1 MAVSSGP
8 VVSGFTQWFC
18 YCQLLL
24 PTAAHLSL
32 TDQLQNILDSLGGF
46 GPVIWLSSAFALG
59 LVVDLAV
66 SYRFG
71 AEQARLWLARFTLFS
86 LLIAACWAVLT
97 PVRGHLFL
105 NLLYLDGQAVFIQVI
120 VVATGMLVILYDRNS
135 PSSLSSFSPSATA
148 DRSFHLLLG
157 LTIGLFLLTM
167 AVNLLAIYLAIELIS
182 ISSYLLTALSK
193 SRKASE
199 GGIKYLLFGAI
210 SSAVMLYGM
219 SFLYGLTGTMD
230 ISSTAFGI
238 ELAKNSP
245 FVVALVSLLTLSG
258 FLFKLSLVPF
268 HVWTPD
274 AYDAAPLP
282 VAAFFSIAPKAGA
295 LLVLMRLLMALPQPQ
310 FVDVQ
315 TPLAVVAL
323 ASITLGNL
331 SALWQTDA
339 KRLLAYST
347 IAQAGF
353 LLVGVVALNEAGFE
367 AALFYLA
374 TYLPINLAA
383 FFLIGLLAQ
392 HNGGS
397 LKLTDFAGLGSRQ
410 PVLAI
415 ALTVVMLALVG
426 LPPTVGFTAKLL
438 SFSALY
444 NAYESTGNGWLLALF
459 GLGLLNAVV
468 SLAYYLRLPFLLFF
482 RPALREAPTVESSL
496 AAISL
501 AVGLAVL
508 VLALFLR
515 PEWVT
520 NWFRSF

>member
-1 MAVSSGP
+1 M
-8 VVSGFTQWFC
+8 VSGFTQWFC
-18 YCQLLL
+18 YCQLPL

-46 GPVIWLSSAFALG
+46 GPVIWLSSAFTLG
-59 LVVDLAV
+59 LVLDLIV
-66 SYRFG
+66 SYRLG
-71 AEQARLWLARFTLFS
+71 AEQARVWLARFTLFS

-120 VVATGMLVILYDRNS
+120 VVITGILVILYDSTS
-135 PSSLSSFSPSATA
+135 PPFTASPLRPVGPLTPQHS
-148 DRSFHLLLG
+148 HLLLG

-193 SRKASE
+193 SRRASE

-230 ISSTAFGI
+230 ISSTAFGV

-258 FLFKLSLVPF
+258 FFFKLSLVPF

-315 TPLAVVAL
+315 TPLAVVSL

-397 LKLTDFAGLGSRQ
+397 LKLADFAGLGSRQ

-444 NAYESTGNGWLLALF
+444 NAYETTSNGWLLALF

-468 SLAYYLRLPFLLFF
+468 SLFYYLRLPFLLFF
-482 RPALREAPTVESSL
+482 RPALHKTPKVESSL
-496 AAISL
+496 GAISL
-501 AVGLAVL
+501 AVGLAAL
-508 VLALFLR
+508 VLALFFR
-515 PEWVT
+515 PDWIT
-520 NWFRSF
+520 DLFRSF